1 MILCNY
7 LNHNH
12 LINRHTFYNRITENG
27 AANDMKKRLSQV
39 DGNTYKKVVKFNKTH
54 PKYILPMQ
62 LALFAAGFDSPQI
75 HKQAET
81 VLNDIGYLAEGKL
94 NPWLEYRSV

>member
-1 MILCNY
+1 
-7 LNHNH
+7 
-12 LINRHTFYNRITENG
+12 
-27 AANDMKKRLSQV
+27 MKKRLSQV

-81 VLNDIGYLAEGKL
+81 VLNDIGYLAEGRL
-94 NPWLEYRSV
+94 NRWFKYCSVKTWSKSSTLTKCIFLIQ

>member
-1 MILCNY
+1 
-7 LNHNH
+7 
-12 LINRHTFYNRITENG
+12 
-27 AANDMKKRLSQV
+27 MKARLSQV
-39 DGNTYKKVVKFNKTH
+39 DGNTYKKLVKFNKTH

-81 VLNDIGYLAEGKL
+81 VLNDIGYLAEGNL
-94 NPWLEYRSV
+94 ILEIESHVYNKQYLAIPGLRYIDPIFFSNWRFCQCFLR

>member
-1 MILCNY
+1 
-7 LNHNH
+7 
-12 LINRHTFYNRITENG
+12 
-27 AANDMKKRLSQV
+27 MKARLSQV
-39 DGNTYKKVVKFNKTH
+39 DGNTYKKLVKFNKTH

-81 VLNDIGYLAEGKL
+81 VLNDIGYLAEGNLTVKIGIHNYNKQSPHNSRIDL
-94 NPWLEYRSV
+94 YTSHLF

>member
-1 MILCNY
+1 
-7 LNHNH
+7 
-12 LINRHTFYNRITENG
+12 
-27 AANDMKKRLSQV
+27 MKARLSQV
-39 DGNTYKKVVKFNKTH
+39 DGNTYKKLVKFNKTH

-81 VLNDIGYLAEGKL
+81 VLNDIGYLAEGNLTLEIRIL
-94 NPWLEYRSV
+94 NYNKQYIMEKMFKFIYIPPF